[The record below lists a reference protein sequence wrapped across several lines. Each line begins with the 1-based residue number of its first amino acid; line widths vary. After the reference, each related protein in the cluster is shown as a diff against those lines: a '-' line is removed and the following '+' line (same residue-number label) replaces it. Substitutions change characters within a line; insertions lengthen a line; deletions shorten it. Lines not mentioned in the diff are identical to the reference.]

1 MQSTHILDGNQ
12 VLGAS
17 IELSC
22 KSWKLAFNDGRHE
35 RPSTTCVAALQPK
48 ERLEQVLECI
58 AEVKRKW
65 HLPADCRVVVIFE
78 AGQDGFW
85 IERALRQAG
94 IEVFVVDA
102 ASIPK
107 SQHAKRAKTDR
118 LDALLL
124 LDTLWDW
131 LQGRRH
137 QIRMVHPASAEAEA
151 QRQLPRDRGQLQ
163 KEVGQHRD
171 RIRKLLRTAG
181 CWGQLTGDVGHRLAQ
196 GQLRTWDDQPLSQP
210 LQQRLLREWERLQL
224 AQAQMDSLERGLMQS
239 LPAPLQE
246 SIRQLAQLSGI
257 GWVGAMRLVLELYW
271 RNFHNRRQVGCCVG
285 LVSQPYDSGDSRVD
299 QGISKQGNRRVRS
312 LLIELAWMWLKYQP
326 DSAMAHWFAKRTAG
340 NAANKRGKRI
350 AIVAVARRLAIA
362 LWRYLTD
369 GVVPQGAHL
378 KEGRRSQAPGRKV
391 AQMQAA

>member
-1 MQSTHILDGNQ
+1 MQSTHVFDGKPT
-12 VLGAS
+12 LGVS
-17 IELSC
+17 LELSN

-35 RPSTTCVAALQPK
+35 RPSTGSAAALRPK
-48 ERLEQVLECI
+48 ERFEQVLERI
-58 AEVKRKW
+58 AAVKRKW
-65 HLPADCRVVVIFE
+65 CLPADCRVVVIYE

-85 IERALRQAG
+85 IERALRQQG
-94 IEVFVVDA
+94 IEVLVVDA
-102 ASIPK
+102 ASIPV
-107 SQHAKRAKTDR
+107 SRQARRAKTDR

-131 LQGRRH
+131 LQGKRH
-137 QIRMVHPASAEAEA
+137 QIRMVHAPSAEAEA

-171 RIRKLLRTAG
+171 RIRKLLRTIG
-181 CWGQLTGDVGHRLAQ
+181 CWDELTGDVGDRLTQ
-196 GQLRTWDDQPLSQP
+196 GQLRTWDDQPVSQP
-210 LQQRLLREWERLQL
+210 LQERLLREWERLQL
-224 AQAQMDSLERGLMQS
+224 VQAQLNSLERGLMEQ
-239 LPAPLQE
+239 LPAPLQDK
-246 SIRQLAQLSGI
+246 IRQLALLSGI

-312 LLIELAWMWLKYQP
+312 LLIELAWMWLRYQP
-326 DSAMAHWFAKRTAG
+326 DSAMAQWFAKRTAG

-378 KEGRRSQAPGRKV
+378 KQGRRSRSPGREV